1 LWIRSTLPGD
11 RTSLRDEGTTAGIFT
26 GGGKPLSMTEEGT
39 MQATLGGSAGPSG
52 SESAAAAAAREVA
65 GDGGA
70 NAEITDPAA
79 RRYPDADGTVEIA
92 VTQVDY
98 TIESS
103 GDDETPIIH
112 VFGRTD
118 GDEVEHVRVHGFRPY
133 FYAPSE
139 SLAEGDD
146 RLDHDRITGWAETA
160 PDGDPYESIRG
171 ESLTK
176 IFGQTPRDVGGI
188 RDRFDH
194 YEADVLFPNRF
205 LIDNDV
211 TSGLRVP
218 ERRASDGA
226 LVVPHGEVEPIEMQ
240 AEARVCTFD
249 IEVDD
254 RSGFPEDGEETI
266 VCLSSHDSAHDEY
279 AVWLYEAP
287 GGETGPE
294 ELTGYEAIDGGSG
307 DGGESGSG
315 DDEIDADVHRF
326 GTEEAMLAAFLD
338 YVEDTN
344 PDVLTGWNFAD
355 FDAPYFIDRLE
366 ELGGA
371 EYDEHDLDPDRLS
384 RVNEV
389 WRSDWQGPNVK
400 GRVVFDLLYAYQR
413 TQFTELDSYRLDAVG
428 EVELGAGK
436 ERYPGDIGDL
446 WEDDPERLLEYNLR
460 DVELCVEIDRQQ
472 GVIPFWQEVASFVG
486 CKLEDAT
493 TPGDAV
499 DMYVLHEAHGK
510 FALPSK
516 GQQETE
522 DFEGGAVFDPIT
534 GVKEMV
540 SVLDLK
546 SLYPM
551 SMVTINASPETQV
564 DPETYDGE
572 TYRTPTGIHFRKE
585 PDGMI
590 REMVDELL
598 TEREEKKARRDD
610 HTPGTGTYERLDRQQ
625 QAVKVIMNSLYGVF
639 GWDRFRLYDRA
650 MSAGVTST
658 NREVISFTERAA
670 NEMDHQVTYGDTDS
684 VMIELGA
691 DTAKD
696 AAINQAFDI
705 AAHINESY
713 DEFAQGTLNADDH
726 RFQIEFEKLYRRFF
740 QAGKKKRYAGHIIW
754 KEGADIND
762 VDITGFEY
770 KRSDIAPITKRV
782 QREVIDRIVHGEDL
796 DEVKT
801 YLRGVI
807 DGFDEGEVDVE
818 QVGVPGGIGKRLDD
832 YDTDTA
838 QVRGAK
844 YANLLLG
851 TNFQRGSKPKRLYL
865 DRVDGRFYQ
874 RLEAEYPEITEHP
887 LYDAFRRDVSQ
898 DKGVICFEYADQL
911 PDEFAV
917 DWEKMLD
924 KTLKGPIAR
933 VVEAV
938 GISWDEVKSG
948 QTQTGLESFT

>member
-1 LWIRSTLPGD
+1 
-11 RTSLRDEGTTAGIFT
+11 
-26 GGGKPLSMTEEGT
+26 MTEEGT
-39 MQATLGGSAGPSG
+39 TQATLGDSVAPGGSDR
-52 SESAAAAAAREVA
+52 SAAATAARAVA

-79 RRYPDADGTVEIA
+79 RRYPDADSTVEIA

-98 TIESS
+98 TIEGS
-103 GDDETPIIH
+103 GDEETPIIH
-112 VFGRTD
+112 VFGRTAD
-118 GDEVEHVRVHGFRPY
+118 DEVEHVRVHGFRPY
-133 FYAPSE
+133 FYAPTA
-139 SLAEGDD
+139 SLDEDDD
-146 RLDHDRITGWAETA
+146 RLDHDRITGWEESAVE
-160 PDGDPYESIRG
+160 GDAYESIRG

-176 IFGQTPRDVGGI
+176 IFGQTPRDVGQI

-205 LIDNDV
+205 LIDTDV
-211 TSGLRVP
+211 TSGLRIP
-218 ERRASDGA
+218 ERRATDDA
-226 LVVPHGEVEPIEMQ
+226 LVVPLDEVEPIEMQ

-266 VCLSSHDSAHDEY
+266 VCLSSHDSARDEY

-287 GGETGPE
+287 GGEMGPE
-294 ELTGYEAIDGGSG
+294 ELAGYEAIDGGSG
-307 DGGESGSG
+307 DSSESGSE
-315 DDEIDADVHRF
+315 DDEIDADVYRYD
-326 GTEEAMLAAFLD
+326 TEEAMLAAFLD
-338 YVEDTN
+338 YIEDTD
-344 PDVLTGWNFAD
+344 PDVMTGWNFTD

-371 EYDEHDLDPDRLS
+371 GCEEHDLDPDRLS

-428 EVELGAGK
+428 EVELDAGK

-472 GVIPFWQEVASFVG
+472 GVIPFWQEVATFVG

-564 DPETYDGE
+564 DPDTYDGE
-572 TYRTPTGIHFRKE
+572 TYQTPTGIHFRKE

-610 HTPGTGTYERLDRQQ
+610 HSPGTGEYQRFDRQQ

-670 NEMDHQVTYGDTDS
+670 NEMDYEVTYGDTDS
-684 VMIELGA
+684 VMTELGA
-691 DTAKD
+691 DLTKE
-696 AAINQAFDI
+696 AAIEQAFDI
-705 AAHINESY
+705 EDHINEAY
-713 DEFAQGTLNADDH
+713 DEFARDTLNADDH

-754 KEGADIND
+754 KEGKDVDD

-782 QREVIDRIVHGEDL
+782 QREVIERIVHGEDL
-796 DEVKT
+796 DEVET
-801 YLRGVI
+801 YVHDVI
-807 DGFDEGEVDVE
+807 EEFSAEGSVPLDEIGI
-818 QVGVPGGIGKRLDD
+818 PGGIGKRLDD

-865 DRVDGRFYQ
+865 DRIHPDFFEDVDESTFS
-874 RLEAEYPEITEHP
+874 PEEQALYTE
-887 LYDAFRRDVSQ
+887 FRRTPD
-898 DKGVICFEYADQL
+898 VICFEYEDQI
-911 PDEFAV
+911 PDEFEV
-917 DWEKMLD
+917 DWEKMLE
-924 KTLKGPIAR
+924 KTLQGPIAR
-933 VVEAV
+933 VIEAV
-938 GISWDEVKSG
+938 GVSWQEVKSG
-948 QTQTGLESFT
+948 QTQTGLQSFT